1 MGQYDDII
9 QHPHYQDALHK
20 PMSIMGRAAQF
31 SAFAA
36 LTGYD
41 EAIDETARLTDR
53 RRELTEDEQAAL
65 NGAMRQIEELAQ
77 RKPPLSVTYFQRDE
91 RKEGG
96 RLVTRRGNFRF
107 LDTNLGRLCMTDGYA
122 IPLADLVSVRLLPP
136 DGTAQTPP
144 GDLTF

>member
-1 MGQYDDII
+1 MEDLFHL
-9 QHPHYQDALHK
+9 QHYRLRHHR
-20 PMSIMGRAAQF
+20 PMAMTSRAAQF